1 MATRLRQVEGE
12 VAELA
17 GERRATLRLM
27 VAGHALFLFGARV
40 PKELDRKDGTKT
52 RILRFA
58 LWSPKGGRVWCEV
71 RDDLIERVLS
81 LGEGDRVRVAG
92 QLFIDES
99 ERVMPP
105 RTFVTVRVYELE
117 RVE

>member
-1 MATRLRQVEGE
+1 M
-12 VAELA
+12 
-17 GERRATLRLM
+17 
-27 VAGHALFLFGARV
+27 
-40 PKELDRKDGTKT
+40 DRKDGTKT

-71 RDDLIERVLS
+71 RDDLINLVVS

-92 QLFIDES
+92 QLFVEES
-99 ERVMPP
+99 TRVLPS
-105 RTFVTVRVYELE
+105 RTWVTVRVYELE